1 MAQPLT
7 SGMTK
12 AGLLPAAI
20 GGACLLGSADRSYP
34 RADDDSAGIGR
45 RDSPPAGT
53 GATDLSIPVRAAVSG
68 HQAGEAST
76 PDGLRGRL
84 EGDQSHQEE
93 GERRPG
99 RR

>member
-1 MAQPLT
+1 
-7 SGMTK
+7 
-12 AGLLPAAI
+12 
-20 GGACLLGSADRSYP
+20 LLGSADRSIP
-34 RADDDSAGIGR
+34 VPMTILQALADETLR
-45 RDSPPAGT
+45 RLELAQQ
-53 GATDLSIPVRAAVSG
+53 IEHPVRAAVSG

>member
-53 GATDLSIPVRAAVSG
+53 GATDLSIPVRAAVQG
-68 HQAGEAST
+68 T
-76 PDGLRGRL
+76 RPVRLLRPTGC
-84 EGDQSHQEE
+84 GVA
-93 GERRPG
+93 
-99 RR
+99 